1 MEAIVPSQTTLL
13 PSKFRKPNRGITAN
27 MSWWRRMNL
36 ASTETS
42 WSPNMDEKHEKPIY
56 PIQSNQG
63 NNVHLFGK
71 HHSHYIFPSVPPS
84 PSMNP
89 LVELRTSARGTSH
102 KSNTA
107 TQPVT
112 ATRPEATSAQSG
124 HGITSHLCLDLG
136 TWHVAHCGTARWI
149 EFVHLCITCIYIF
162 IIIYVYIYIY
172 IYILIDI
179 DSKLGF
185 GESSGGSMLTRKEEL
200 KIGRWH
206 SDSSCWGCDS
216 NVGLKTGY
224 LFPISAVILR
234 YTS

>member
-1 MEAIVPSQTTLL
+1 MLIKIAHGSNCSFANDFVALQISQTQSRHHCKHVLMTEDEPGIDWNIVVPKYGWETWETYLSYSKQPGKQCSSVWEASFSLHL
-13 PSKFRKPNRGITAN
+13 PYHP
-27 MSWWRRMNL
+27 
-36 ASTETS
+36 
-42 WSPNMDEKHEKPIY
+42 Y
-56 PIQSNQG
+56 PEES
-63 NNVHLFGK
+63 F
-71 HHSHYIFPSVPPS
+71 Y
-84 PSMNP
+84 
-89 LVELRTSARGTSH
+89 ESARGTSH

-149 EFVHLCITCIYIF
+149 EFVHLCITYHIC
-162 IIIYVYIYIY
+162 VYNMY
-172 IYILIDI
+172 IYILDI

-206 SDSSCWGCDS
+206 SDSPCWGCDS

-224 LFPISAVILR
+224 PFPISAVILR